1 MNDSIFARL
10 GSDSLLRGTEPCIA
24 DVSHGVEVI
33 IPGDAGD
40 IVAHKSV
47 VNISYTGTPP
57 KRADVVTIS
66 GKDYRLDLLLKDDG
80 YSAKWVVV

>member
-1 MNDSIFARL
+1 M
-10 GSDSLLRGTEPCIA
+10 
-24 DVSHGVEVI
+24 
-33 IPGDAGD
+33 PGDAGD

-57 KRADVVTIS
+57 KRADVVIVS